1 MGKEIG
7 MKKIEETMPSESEWL
22 IMEVLWES
30 GTPLTSMEVLNRL
43 QGRSDMTLRMVR
55 VLMSRLS
62 GKGLLGFT
70 VDENDARVYHY
81 HAIKSKEECL
91 REKSRRFVNS
101 YFAGSRTSAVAALL
115 QGITLTDGQIQELEE
130 ILEKSKEQDQKRGR
144 KK

>member
-1 MGKEIG
+1 

-30 GTPLTSMEVLNRL
+30 ETPLTSMEVLNRL
-43 QGRSDMTLRMVR
+43 KGKSDMTLRMVR

-81 HAIKSKEECL
+81 HTIKTKEECL
-91 REKSRRFVNS
+91 NDKSRRFVNS
-101 YFAGSRTSAVAALL
+101 YFSGSRTNAVAALL
-115 QGITLTDGQIQELEE
+115 HGITLTDEQIKELEE
-130 ILEKSKEQDQKRGR
+130 ILEKSKENGSDRTGKERC
-144 KK
+144 

>member
-1 MGKEIG
+1 

-30 GTPLTSMEVLNRL
+30 KTPLTSMEVLNRL
-43 QGRSDMTLRMVR
+43 KGRSNMTLRMVR

-130 ILEKSKEQDQKRGR
+130 ILEKSKEQDQERSR

>member
-1 MGKEIG
+1 

-22 IMEVLWES
+22 IMEVLWEC

-43 QGRSDMTLRMVR
+43 KGKSNMTLRMVR

-81 HAIKSKEECL
+81 HTIKTKEECL
-91 REKSRRFVNS
+91 NEKSRRFVNS
-101 YFAGSRTSAVAALL
+101 YFSGSRTNAVAALL
-115 QGITLTDGQIQELEE
+115 QGITLTDEQIKELEE
-130 ILEKSKEQDQKRGR
+130 ILEKSKENGSDRTGKE
-144 KK
+144 

>member
-1 MGKEIG
+1 

-30 GTPLTSMEVLNRL
+30 ETPLTSMEVLNRL
-43 QGRSDMTLRMVR
+43 KGRSNMTLRMVR

-81 HAIKSKEECL
+81 HTIKTKEECL
-91 REKSRRFVNS
+91 NEKSRRFVNS
-101 YFAGSRTSAVAALL
+101 YFSGNRTNAVAALL
-115 QGITLTDGQIQELEE
+115 QGITLTDEQIKELEE
-130 ILEKSKEQDQKRGR
+130 ILEKSKERDAESPDKEE
-144 KK
+144 

>member
-1 MGKEIG
+1 

-30 GTPLTSMEVLNRL
+30 ETPLTSMEVLNRL

-81 HAIKSKEECL
+81 HTIKSKEECL
-91 REKSRRFVNS
+91 NEKSRRFVNS
-101 YFAGSRTSAVAALL
+101 YFAGNRTSAVAALL
-115 QGITLTDGQIQELEE
+115 QGVTLTDGQIQELEE
-130 ILEKSKEQDQKRGR
+130 ILEKSKEQGQERNR